1 MRALVRYINGDSS
14 AASSPSQ
21 GEAEVPAPTTD
32 GRAAASSN
40 VVDLPPIP
48 SADHTLRRSGPP
60 RYDGIPT
67 ANLPTHQ
74 QINCMTCNQQL
85 RHSQRQVVCHVCTSY
100 VHEGCTETLSIG
112 TRYKADMCLV
122 CQQGIQ
128 RQIRCISVVER
139 ERGPRWDQ
147 DEWFNTFLG
156 CVEANIGYGV
166 SSNCDLNDLEM
177 KLANA
182 IRRGLH
188 YDRTSDSS
196 TSSGTPTPVA
206 KPKAPSPSGNICTDA
221 VREPTGTP
229 TPVAVPKASC
239 PEEVP
244 NTIHVSVPSVGSVQP
259 QQPAPGPPQTE
270 GTIPEPSRQCTD
282 GREGDDGV
290 YSQRSNLRERRMDD
304 LEEMMRTLTGNVQR
318 IVRTMETANSQATE
332 IRGSSPKAP
341 PILPKE
347 VGADPPEVPK
357 SKPVSQPLLSPVS
370 QKAVPQKA
378 FPYERPPPPVRP
390 AQSPAFEV
398 PEEGIWHQSYLAKSL
413 QQVKETDFAKLKF
426 PAQVPKP
433 VEFEKWLRQLETT
446 THALHPEIG
455 IYWKRVVAA
464 AEEAYLRYIAEVG
477 CSRISIVPK
486 PIKAMTLIEERM
498 ESKLRMILA
507 SIVPQIVMRQC
518 EDKPDVQCVLILYRT
533 MVYAG
538 PANKDDCA
546 QMLDILTKPRAY
558 EVKKLQEAMLQFSYA
573 RTRLEKYGH
582 KEPEPRQLF
591 DTLKMAA
598 TSLAEKDKDFGF
610 LFQFFIMNHSSMNG
624 KVSKESVEE
633 LFNMITEHARM
644 YVEISPNAEK
654 NEAKMLQQRQQ
665 RKRPQ
670 GYYQADASPPVNRC
684 YQCGSKDHWV
694 KDCPH
699 LPRAA
704 PMANNRQPYKV
715 PPRQEY
721 QRPPAKPSANMAPE
735 GRPQQKVDKNGKGK
749 GKGKKNDAKVKGAER
764 RQPRP
769 GARAAQDWDDPDIS
783 QTSETPCDDYTYD
796 DYPPDD
802 RDQDYAD
809 VCEVQGEE
817 GYDDDQTYD
826 GQGDQYESD
835 QPEEDAHLY
844 KTIMA
849 TRTQQKLEW
858 EKELC
863 EVLTLNAN
871 ILRIKSDAIRGED
884 VLLDGGASHH
894 VYYSPTIPEGAV
906 ERQVDLAHGTK
917 TGYVKGSDITF
928 IDKSVSEEQSQTPVI
943 ISLGRLIKRGFKLEW
958 TKTGASL
965 ILPNK
970 RRIDVLVKNNCP
982 YANKEVLKIVKKIRD
997 FDEKARH
1004 KEECYVNLLTVAK
1017 RRLHSQGELDEHRR
1031 QGHVKYS
1038 PDCPECKKGVT
1049 KQRAHH
1055 RAEIKGGGELS
1066 VDIGGPYQPGTP
1078 ITDQINVAK
1087 HRYPKYMLVGAFIPF
1102 NEKDAKRRYEQ
1113 EVRDRQAQG
1122 LEGPVLMEQF
1132 VKPGSQTI
1140 YFVEVLPEKIDAP
1153 AALRKMINRIEN
1165 MHKCK
1170 AVYRVHADRAQ
1181 ELTGLRPRRMLEELG
1196 VMVTTTAGYDSNAN
1210 GRAER
1215 AVRFFQEKARTLLS
1229 TNIRSAQFQKK
1240 LKTLWPFAVQHAAE
1254 VHRREILGLPR
1265 CQFEFG
1271 QCILSRV
1278 NKPESK
1284 FDPKLHKVI
1293 FLGFAPNVTNGYWV
1307 MNKNDKVELT
1317 SNITNDPDFDRFDPL
1332 MEPTPTEPDQQPEK
1346 LHDHPYEDKELE
1358 AVMGPEGGGGWYWAE
1373 DVNEQLVDEQPD
1385 DPMQILSKVQLN
1397 KIDEN
1402 LWKEEDIKREEIP
1415 EEIQD
1420 EIKLSGAIT
1429 VSLRDV
1435 RQSIG
1440 KDRQE
1445 WKLALETEIQ
1455 SLRDTNAIVP
1465 VTHVPRGAS
1474 VLPMKV
1480 VLTLKPQQGLTI
1492 KKKKARVCV
1501 CGNFQNKKPTDLFYT
1516 ANTDISSIR
1525 VALAEAAQHPD
1536 WGVSSC
1542 DVATAFLN
1550 APMPE
1555 SEEEAVYVK
1564 PPKLLEQFHLIEPN
1578 TYWKLAKA
1586 VYGLRIS
1593 PRLWGK
1599 ERDKQ
1604 LAAMHFQIRNQQ
1616 LRAMQSSIDV
1626 ALWILVDNVDKDFDH
1641 KRRTYGYLLTYVD
1654 DFLIVAP
1661 RHVRK
1666 AIEEEIS
1673 RFWKIRIEGEV
1684 VQFDKQNPEASLT
1697 FLSTVIRSHP
1707 TRGGFTMSQE
1717 AFIRDVLKTWEM
1729 TDCKPILVPGIP
1741 TTVELPVEEVQDP
1754 EDVHRAQ
1761 KIAGSLIWL
1770 STRTRPDI
1778 TYAQSR
1784 ISSMML
1790 KAPKTA
1796 VAEAIRVLRYLQGT
1810 KHYRLAFKSC
1820 QNYKDVIAYTDA
1832 NHATNRSQS
1841 GAVIKL
1847 GENVVTWRSAKQ
1859 TEVSRSSAESEV
1871 QALSM
1876 TAVLAEYITTLRESL
1891 CLPTPSVEIRCD
1903 NKAAIVLATGE
1914 GSWRTKS
1921 VANKVHSIREKVERG
1936 MLRISFVGTK
1946 DQCADSLTKFLKGGP
1961 DQNKAREHLSL
1972 INNEDSGSERD
1983 ALARVNGIRTN
1994 LRAVGSFGPRLC
2006 RVSCS
2011 SSDFSVPQR
2020 SGSGTFG
2027 PFSFVRRKKRLCPGT
2042 NLSNQISSAAISARS
2057 KHTRCDFD
2065 FKFFHRGG
2073 ARTDYKCSIMV
2084 KALSTALKKE
2094 TTDDENMLPDFEDD
2108 SKDAWRLGNF
2118 IEIERYISKNVRRQG
2133 VHPVDPIAVALKTS
2147 PIPIKDLPEDYLS
2160 TITDGWY
2167 GGKNIVTT
2175 LLKDEFEAN
2184 VEGVLLDVSRWA
2196 VLKVP
2201 TDNRRHRKAE
2211 KYAKADS
2218 YHGAATIKASVA
2230 DAVPS
2235 EFPIRNGLNTA
2246 KPVIGIRVFHGG
2258 PSQAMNEW
2266 VYQSYYGYMHC
2277 NLAQDGPLHDGVYCW
2292 NCIQK
2297 AMDSFNDE
2305 GESHTMHVKCLGI
2318 LEGYLHYKDDAKMS
2332 LKPRSTKL
2340 IAIFAP
2346 WDEEIHLPFEL
2357 GAEDT
2362 LAFRLPPYQIGAP
2375 IRWFRLLYNVDGIQ
2389 QTTAAIE
2396 NTLDSGDWPTPLPP
2410 RLRKECAKLAQYNA
2424 QKSLNQEDQIAQKA
2438 LYIKLMETP
2447 IGYDKENFALA
2458 LMNAPFIYNG
2468 KLPACMKYI
2477 QEGAN
2482 KDVSPHEGRW
2492 RLWYA
2497 PKNVPTAKEKY
2508 KASQSD
2514 SSLKNKLD
2522 QSLGEIIHKKP
2533 ERDEDES
2540 SQDDDESSIS
2550 DKDDEAGQKEEKQEA
2565 AGQTGS
2571 STDKP
2576 RGRLLPNT
2584 TAGVPDSPKTM
2595 SKKADYEGRHNLERW
2610 KTCSIVTPR
2619 QYFYNSRKEEMWDF
2633 SEFKEGLSFKVEDYS
2648 PILKVQS
2655 NGNLTYQDVPAY
2667 NSKWL
2672 PKDADKKSVAPN
2684 KRIKFDPVQAW
2695 VEDRWV
2701 LTRRLAGDRFCQV
2714 IFYYVCDFIW
2724 KNNDLDKDERYDR
2737 QETLIREVFL
2747 KHDTDEWRWDHT
2759 KEESTVPV
2767 INWYGDTM
2775 IYADRK
2781 AINKL
2786 VTETALLGPLAAFYG
2801 RGFQQFLIENK
2812 DQNSIRVSTMQKS
2825 VDDGRASLNP
2835 ARIKDLSLRTQRVRS
2850 WPSNISH
2857 NTSPKAASSSQARTR
2872 TRSSSRDRGDHGQD
2886 QVPRK
2891 KERRHSNS
2899 TYAHEEP
2906 KPKYAAPQ
2914 PKKVSHESQYAAPQ
2928 PKKASHDIRLSDLRY
2943 NEEYQRLQRRKEHLE
2958 EIERIN
2964 QAQDRMREQE
2974 KEYARSI
2981 RKSEDK
2987 RQHRD
2992 SPRLEERPHRSDR
3005 KKDSRSRPY
3014 D

>member
-21 GEAEVPAPTTD
+21 GQAVVPAPTTD

-40 VVDLPPIP
+40 MVDLPPIP

-85 RHSQRQVVCHVCTSY
+85 RHSQQQVVCHVCTSY

-112 TRYKADMCLV
+112 SRYKADMCLV

-128 RQIRCISVVER
+128 RQIRCISVIER

-166 SSNCDLNDLEM
+166 SSNCDLNNLEIR
-177 KLANA
+177 LANA

-188 YDRTSDSS
+188 YYRTSGSS

-221 VREPTGTP
+221 VRESTGIP
-229 TPVAVPKASC
+229 TPVAVPKAPC

-244 NTIHVSVPSVGSVQP
+244 HTIHVSAPSVGSVQP

-282 GREGDDGV
+282 GRGGDDGV
-290 YSQRSNLRERRMDD
+290 YSQRSDLRERRMDD
-304 LEEMMRTLTGNVQR
+304 LEEMMRMLTGNVQR
-318 IVRTMETANSQATE
+318 MVRTLETANSQATE

-341 PILPKE
+341 PIVPKE

-357 SKPVSQPLLSPVS
+357 AKPVSQPLLSP
-370 QKAVPQKA
+370 VPQKA

-558 EVKKLQEAMLQFSYA
+558 EVKKLQEAMLQFRYA

-598 TSLAEKDKDFGF
+598 TSLADKDKDFGF

-644 YVEISPNAEK
+644 YVEISSNAEK

-684 YQCGSKDHWV
+684 YQCGSKDHWM

-699 LPRAA
+699 QQRAA
-704 PMANNRQPYKV
+704 NMANNRQPYKV

-721 QRPPAKPSANMAPE
+721 QRPPAKPPANMAPE
-735 GRPQQKVDKNGKGK
+735 GRPQQKVDKSGKGK

-809 VCEVQGEE
+809 ICEVQGEE

-835 QPEEDAHLY
+835 QPEEDAHIY

-849 TRTQQKLEW
+849 ARTQQKLEW

-871 ILRIKSDAIRGED
+871 VLRIKSDAIRGED

-894 VYYSPTIPEGAV
+894 VYYSPTIPEGAI

-982 YANKEVLKIVKKIRD
+982 YANKEVLEIVKKIRD

-1017 RRLHSQGELDEHRR
+1017 TRLRSQGELDEHRR

-1038 PDCPECKKGVT
+1038 PDCPECKKGVAR
-1049 KQRAHH
+1049 QRAHH

-1078 ITDQINVAK
+1078 ITDQFNVAK

-1113 EVRDRQAQG
+1113 EVRDRQVQG

-1153 AALRKMINRIEN
+1153 AALRMMINRIEN

-1170 AVYRVHADRAQ
+1170 AVYRLHADRAQ

-1240 LKTLWPFAVQHAAE
+1240 LKTLWPFAVQHAGE
-1254 VHRREILGLPR
+1254 VHRREILGLSR

-1278 NKPESK
+1278 NKPGSK

-1317 SNITNDPDFDRFDPL
+1317 SNVTDDPDFDRFDPL
-1332 MEPTPTEPDQQPEK
+1332 MELTPTEPDQQPEK

-1358 AVMGPEGGGGWYWAE
+1358 AVMGPEGGGGWLWAE
-1373 DVNEQLVDEQPD
+1373 DVNKPLVDEQPD

-1420 EIKLSGAIT
+1420 EIKQSGAIT
-1429 VSLRDV
+1429 VLLRDV

-1445 WKLALETEIQ
+1445 WKLALEAEIQ

-1536 WGVSSC
+1536 WGVSSL

-1564 PPKLLEQFHLIEPN
+1564 PPRLLEQFHLIEPN
-1578 TYWKLAKA
+1578 TFWKLTKA

-1604 LAAMHFQIRNQQ
+1604 LAAMRFKIRNQQ

-1626 ALWILVDNVDKDFDH
+1626 ALWILVDNVDEVFDH

-1684 VQFDKQNPEASLT
+1684 MQFDKQNPEASLT

-1717 AFIRDVLKTWEM
+1717 AFIRDVLKTWDM
-1729 TDCKPILVPGIP
+1729 TDCKPIMVPGIP

-1796 VAEAIRVLRYLQGT
+1796 VTEAIRVLRYLQGT
-1810 KHYRLAFKSC
+1810 KHYGLTFKSC
-1820 QNYKDVIAYTDA
+1820 QNFMDVIAYTDA

-1903 NKAAIVLATGE
+1903 NRAAIILATGE

-1921 VANKVHSIREKVERG
+1921 AANKVHSIREKVEKG
-1936 MLRISFVGTK
+1936 MLKISFVGTK

-1972 INNEDSGSERD
+1972 INNEDSGGERD

-2011 SSDFSVPQR
+2011 SPDFSVPQR

-2027 PFSFVRRKKRLCPGT
+2027 PFSFVRRKKCLCPGT
-2042 NLSNQISSAAISARS
+2042 NLSDQISSAAISARS
-2057 KHTRCDFD
+2057 KHTRCDF
-2065 FKFFHRGG
+2065 KIFHRGG
-2073 ARTDYKCSIMV
+2073 ARTDSKCSIMV
-2084 KALSTALKKE
+2084 KALSIALQKE
-2094 TTDDENMLPDFEDD
+2094 VTDDEDMADFEEEIS
-2108 SKDAWRLGNF
+2108 SKDAWRLENF
-2118 IEIERYISKNVRRQG
+2118 IEIERYISKTLRRSG
-2133 VHPVDPIAVALKTS
+2133 VHPVDPIAVMLKAS
-2147 PIPIKDLPEDYLS
+2147 PIPIKDLTEDYLS

-2184 VEGVLLDVSRWA
+2184 VEGMPLDVSRWA

-2201 TDNRRHRKAE
+2201 TDNRRHHKAE
-2211 KYAKADS
+2211 TQAKADS
-2218 YHGAATIKASVA
+2218 IHGFATIKASVTEA
-2230 DAVPS
+2230 TPS
-2235 EFPIRNGLNTA
+2235 DFPIRSGLNTA
-2246 KPVIGIRVFHGG
+2246 RPVIGIRVFHGG

-2277 NLAQDGPLHDGVYCW
+2277 NLAQDGHLHDGVYCW

-2297 AMDSFNDE
+2297 AMDSFREE
-2305 GESHTMHVKCLGI
+2305 GSSHSMRVKCLGI
-2318 LEGYLHYKDDAKMS
+2318 IEGYLHYKHDAKMS
-2332 LKPRSTKL
+2332 LKARSTKL

-2357 GAEDT
+2357 GVEDT

-2375 IRWFRLLYNVDGIQ
+2375 IRWFRTLFNIDGNQ
-2389 QTTAAIE
+2389 QTTAAII
-2396 NTLDSGDWPTPLPP
+2396 NTLDSGDWPTPLTPS
-2410 RLRKECAKLAQYNA
+2410 LRKECAKLAQYNA
-2424 QKSLNQEDQIAQKA
+2424 QRSLNQEDQIAQKA
-2438 LYIKLMETP
+2438 LYIKLMKEP
-2447 IGYDKENFALA
+2447 LGYAKENFALA
-2458 LMNAPFIYNG
+2458 LTNAPFIYNG
-2468 KLPACMKYI
+2468 RLPACMKYI

-2482 KDVSPHEGRW
+2482 KDVSPHEGLW
-2492 RLWYA
+2492 RLWDP
-2497 PKNVPTAKEKY
+2497 PKDVPTAKQQH

-2514 SSLKNKLD
+2514 SPVKNKLD
-2522 QSLGEIIHKKP
+2522 QSLGDVMHKSKQQKKQ
-2533 ERDEDES
+2533 ERDEDKSKKNNKGSSSKAAARRNPGGYGSDGASSSSNLRWDDFRPVSEEHKGDHGVPATTHDIDVCAQLQWRI
-2540 SQDDDESSIS
+2540 SQDKMRMHQEDDYPSKFCFSKGTQFWMLE
-2550 DKDDEAGQKEEKQEA
+2550 D
-2565 AGQTGS
+2565 
-2571 STDKP
+2571 
-2576 RGRLLPNT
+2576 LLKGLT
-2584 TAGVPDSPKTM
+2584 F
-2595 SKKADYEGRHNLERW
+2595 KAE
-2610 KTCSIVTPR
+2610 V
-2619 QYFYNSRKEEMWDF
+2619 
-2633 SEFKEGLSFKVEDYS
+2633 YS
-2648 PILKVQS
+2648 PILQTMR
-2655 NGNLTYQDVPAY
+2655 NGELKYMMVTPY
-2667 NSKWL
+2667 NQKWL
-2672 PKDADKKSVAPN
+2672 PLDSEGKEIADKAKESFNPAS
-2684 KRIKFDPVQAW
+2684 AW
-2695 VEDRWV
+2695 VEDRWMLCRRISGDKLCRV
-2701 LTRRLAGDRFCQV
+2701 LFYHLCTFIWEKNRVRMDESVSECQKVLVESIFKAGDIREFHKLLDQPVQV
-2714 IFYYVCDFIW
+2714 ITWDQKVRVWMSTAQIHGM
-2724 KNNDLDKDERYDR
+2724 
-2737 QETLIREVFL
+2737 FL
-2747 KHDTDEWRWDHT
+2747 EAC
-2759 KEESTVPV
+2759 
-2767 INWYGDTM
+2767 I
-2775 IYADRK
+2775 I
-2781 AINKL
+2781 
-2786 VTETALLGPLAAFYG
+2786 GPLAAMFG
-2801 RGFQQFLIENK
+2801 REFQQYLLTNKNADKIPVTEMVYSVNSGRSSLSDKKIEAVK
-2812 DQNSIRVSTMQKS
+2812 HRKIEEVRGDE
-2825 VDDGRASLNP
+2825 
-2835 ARIKDLSLRTQRVRS
+2835 QRQE
-2850 WPSNISH
+2850 
-2857 NTSPKAASSSQARTR
+2857 TEKR
-2872 TRSSSRDRGDHGQD
+2872 TRSPRHRITHTEPWKKSPTTRCDIDIREVYDIDIRDARDDRRPRELRIREEYERESSREELRRPRRSDVRDRDYH
-2886 QVPRK
+2886 R
-2891 KERRHSNS
+2891 
-2899 TYAHEEP
+2899 
-2906 KPKYAAPQ
+2906 
-2914 PKKVSHESQYAAPQ
+2914 
-2928 PKKASHDIRLSDLRY
+2928 
-2943 NEEYQRLQRRKEHLE
+2943 
-2958 EIERIN
+2958 
-2964 QAQDRMREQE
+2964 
-2974 KEYARSI
+2974 
-2981 RKSEDK
+2981 
-2987 RQHRD
+2987 RD
-2992 SPRLEERPHRSDR
+2992 SDARGSLGDQRVYTRTEPREPRPYTKRPRSEERQDTDR
-3005 KKDSRSRPY
+3005 PRRRD
-3014 D
+3014 